1 MNKKNYI
8 RAHTCAQASLFICSA
23 ISEGQMVVF
32 GLLLNQAINRLI
44 PLRGESGEGV
54 VRNHE
59 DPERLMRGMELLVYR
74 VKRSGER
81 RQP

>member
-1 MNKKNYI
+1 M
-8 RAHTCAQASLFICSA
+8 HTCAHASLIICSA
-23 ISEGQMVVF
+23 ISEGQMVPC

-44 PLRGESGEGV
+44 PLRGESDEDI

-59 DPERLMRGMELLVYR
+59 DPERPMRGMELLVYR

-81 RQP
+81 TQP